1 MSKISTQKS
10 LNKDPPCIWMSVI
23 PSKHPLVD
31 TFVLFDETFT
41 YGEKPQEE
49 LGSLYILLT
58 ISGEIIQY
66 CLLFI
71 FSRYAEIPRQVYPCL
86 QELSIH

>member
-1 MSKISTQKS
+1 M
-10 LNKDPPCIWMSVI
+10 I
-23 PSKHPLVD
+23 PSKHPLAD
-31 TFVLFDETFT
+31 TFVPFDETFT

-49 LGSLYILLT
+49 LGLLYILLT

-66 CLLFI
+66 SPLFI
-71 FSRYAEIPRQVYPCL
+71 FSRYAEIRRQVY

>member
-1 MSKISTQKS
+1 MS
-10 LNKDPPCIWMSVI
+10 MI
-23 PSKHPLVD
+23 PSKHPLAD
-31 TFVLFDETFT
+31 TFVLFDETLT

-58 ISGEIIQY
+58 TSGEIIQY
-66 CLLFI
+66 SPLFI
-71 FSRYAEIPRQVYPCL
+71 FSRYAEIRRQVYPRL